1 LYNQE
6 DITELLAEVRKIE
19 VRTRGMVRERL
30 GGEYHS
36 SFKGQGIDFDDLR
49 AYQPGDEVRSIDWN
63 TTARLGEP
71 FIKKFVE
78 ERELSVFLAVDVSAS
93 GNYGSLQHSKRRL
106 AATIAAVF
114 AFSALQNQDKVGLI
128 LFSDQVELYL
138 PPRKGSPHALRLI
151 REILFC
157 NPAGK
162 RTDPGPAFDLLVKNV
177 RRRSLVFLISDLICD
192 GLGDK
197 IRAASVKHDIVA
209 VQVTDPAEVQLPR
222 AGRLRMEDPES
233 GEQYYV
239 NTNDPG
245 VHASY
250 ERARAAWQLGLDR
263 DFKKLG
269 IDKVEVSTDPGAAY
283 LPAIHAL
290 FKKREARRTA

>member
-1 LYNQE
+1 MYNQE
-6 DITELLAEVRKIE
+6 DISELLREVRKIE
-19 VRTRGMVRERL
+19 VLTRGLVRQRL
-30 GGEYHS
+30 AGEYHS

-93 GNYGSLQHSKRRL
+93 GNYGSMNHSKRRL

-128 LFSDQVELYL
+128 LFSDEVELFI
-138 PPRKGSPHALRLI
+138 PPKKGSPHALRLI

-157 NPAGK
+157 QPDGK
-162 RTDPGPAFDLLVKNV
+162 RTDPAAAFDLLVKNIK
-177 RRRSLVFLISDLICD
+177 RRSLVFMISDFICD
-192 GLGDK
+192 DFGDK
-197 IRAASVKHDIVA
+197 ARASSVKHDLVA
-209 VQVTDPAEVQLPR
+209 VQVVDPAELELPR
-222 AGRLRMEDPES
+222 AGRLRLEDPET
-233 GEQYYV
+233 GEQFNV
-239 NTNDPG
+239 NTSSPA
-245 VHASY
+245 V
-250 ERARAAWQLGLDR
+250 RAAYEKNRREWQLGLDR
-263 DFKKLG
+263 DLRKLG
-269 IDKVEVSTDPGAAY
+269 IDRVEISTDPDASY

-290 FKKREARRTA
+290 FKKRESRRTA